1 MLANTS
7 AYMELVTSVLE
18 LVYLHFIYT
27 ALMDKFEPHSQL
39 SSFKVERFIKFRQ
52 MPRPT
57 RVSFM
62 ASVLFQTMKK
72 SERES
77 IELEM
82 DLF

>member
-1 MLANTS
+1 
-7 AYMELVTSVLE
+7 
-18 LVYLHFIYT
+18 
-27 ALMDKFEPHSQL
+27 MDKFEPHGQL
-39 SSFKVERFIKFRQ
+39 SSFKVERFVKFRQ

-62 ASVLFQTMKK
+62 ASVLFQNMKK

-77 IELEM
+77 IEFEL

>member
-1 MLANTS
+1 MLVNTS
-7 AYMELVTSVLE
+7 AYGACYLCSRTGISTFIHTS
-18 LVYLHFIYT
+18 
-27 ALMDKFEPHSQL
+27 LMDKFEPHGQL
-39 SSFKVERFIKFRQ
+39 SSFKVERFVKFRQ

-57 RVSFM
+57 RVPFM